1 MRKSLIALFAV
12 ALFVPAAAMA
22 QHHGPKPT
30 KPTQKPGYNT
40 PGHSNKPG
48 YNTPV
53 NSNPGHGHPGNV
65 SHPGN
70 GYPGHGNPGNIGY
83 PGHGHPGH
91 GNHGPSFSK
100 ELMMAHRGVE
110 RAFQQA
116 ENSYYPFL
124 MNHEDKRKMA
134 FAMRKINEEL
144 AIVMRHV
151 DRRYREDIRNIGIL
165 IDRARFTLVSENSPR
180 EAHKML
186 QRAQM
191 QYNRMASYFI
201 R

>member
-1 MRKSLIALFAV
+1 
-12 ALFVPAAAMA
+12 
-22 QHHGPKPT
+22 
-30 KPTQKPGYNT
+30 
-40 PGHSNKPG
+40 
-48 YNTPV
+48 
-53 NSNPGHGHPGNV
+53 
-65 SHPGN
+65 
-70 GYPGHGNPGNIGY
+70 
-83 PGHGHPGH
+83 
-91 GNHGPSFSK
+91 
-100 ELMMAHRGVE
+100 MMAHRGVE